1 MKTSNK
7 SLIALLI
14 GLLLAILG
22 NNLFVKAQYEK
33 MIESHPIGKAKVA
46 H

>member
-14 GLLLAILG
+14 GLLLAVLA
-22 NNLFVKAQYEK
+22 NNLFVKVQYEK
-33 MIESHPIGKAKVA
+33 VIESQTSGKVKVT